1 MNLPKVLGVFLIV
14 GGVLGLLYGGF
25 SFTKESHEMKIGSLE
40 LSMKEKQSVNIP
52 TWAGVAA
59 IAAGA
64 VLLLYGGKK
73 G

>member
-1 MNLPKVLGVFLIV
+1 MTKIVGIALIV
-14 GGVLGLLYGGF
+14 AGVLGLLYGGF
-25 SFTKESHEMKIGSLE
+25 SFTKESHEVKIGSLE
-40 LSMKEKQSVNIP
+40 LSMKEKQSVNVP

-64 VLLLYGGKK
+64 VLLFFGGKK